1 MAHSPRV
8 GCGALI
14 CNAQNQIL
22 LVKRLRAPEANHW
35 GFPGGKVDF
44 GETTQQATIREV
56 NEELGISITLGPL
69 AHLVNYID
77 IPRGEHWLAPVYAA
91 TISIG
96 DPEIQEPDAL
106 SNWKWFDENA
116 LPELITEATRQTVL
130 LDHNK

>member
-22 LVKRLRAPEANHW
+22 LVKRLREPEAGHW

-44 GETTQQATIREV
+44 GETTEQATIREV
-56 NEELGISITLGPL
+56 REELGISITLRGL

-77 IPRGEHWLAPVYAA
+77 IPKGQHWLAPVYSAV
-91 TISIG
+91 ISDG
-96 DPEIQEPDAL
+96 EPEIQEPDAL
-106 SNWKWFDENA
+106 SDWKWFDEDA
-116 LPELITEATRQTVL
+116 LPEHITEATRQTVSA
-130 LDHNK
+130 KR